1 MEEMRSIP
9 RVLVL
14 GRRDYIV
21 EALMKV
27 VKSEG
32 FEVKGCMEDQEVMRM
47 VSKGKVDLLLISGG
61 VEPNSRIMLKTF
73 LGKTYPDIK
82 VLEHFGGP
90 ATLPADLR
98 QTLYLSE

>member
-1 MEEMRSIP
+1 MEEMDMKP

-21 EALMKV
+21 DALMNV
-27 VKSEG
+27 VSREG
-32 FEVKGCMEDQEVMRM
+32 FEVKGCMEDQDVMRLA
-47 VSKGKVDLLLISGG
+47 SKGKFDLLLISGG

-73 LGKTYPDIK
+73 LSKTYPDIK

-90 ATLPADLR
+90 ATLPADLHR
-98 QTLYLSE
+98 SFELG